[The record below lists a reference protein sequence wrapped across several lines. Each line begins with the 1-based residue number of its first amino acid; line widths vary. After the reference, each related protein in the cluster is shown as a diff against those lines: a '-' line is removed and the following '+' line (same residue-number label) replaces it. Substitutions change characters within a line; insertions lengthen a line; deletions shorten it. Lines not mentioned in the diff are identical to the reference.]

1 MIRRP
6 PRSTRT
12 DTPFP
17 YTTLFRSLSAAKTDT
32 SIGEIGALV
41 NVTWSQAE
49 KIRSV
54 TNLGERRY
62 AGGAPLGTPGIMVP
76 QVLRNMPD
84 VGDIKRFQANAAL
97 QWQATP
103 SLQLYADGLYTYFN
117 STTGFAGFNPQ
128 PFTNGSQISDITV
141 SDYCIDA
148 RVNANGTNPQLVKIG
163 RAHV

>member
-17 YTTLFRSLSAAKTDT
+17 YTTLFRSLAAAKTET

-41 NVTWSQAE
+41 NVTWSQA
-49 KIRSV
+49 KNIRSV

-84 VGDIKRFQANAAL
+84 VGDIKRFQ
-97 QWQATP
+97 
-103 SLQLYADGLYTYFN
+103 
-117 STTGFAGFNPQ
+117 
-128 PFTNGSQISDITV
+128 
-141 SDYCIDA
+141 
-148 RVNANGTNPQLVKIG
+148 IG